1 MKSREKSRLLLYK
14 NRIEVKKMEE
24 IFGQVANLGF
34 PIVISIYL
42 LVRLEGRVE
51 SLTISINELAKS
63 IDLLCVK
70 TPKGM

>member
-1 MKSREKSRLLLYK
+1 
-14 NRIEVKKMEE
+14 MEE